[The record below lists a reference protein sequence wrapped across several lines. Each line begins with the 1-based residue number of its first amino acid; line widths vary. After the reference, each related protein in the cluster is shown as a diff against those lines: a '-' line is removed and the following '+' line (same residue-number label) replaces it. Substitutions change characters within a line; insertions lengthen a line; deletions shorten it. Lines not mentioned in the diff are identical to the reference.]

1 MQGMIQVYYGD
12 GKGKTTAAVG
22 LALRALG
29 AGLRVTV
36 VQFLK
41 GRPSGEVEMLRR
53 LGAVVLRGQASCKFV
68 FQMDEAERA
77 LTARIHEENFRKAV
91 ADGCDVLVLD
101 EALSAVSVG
110 VFSAEELTAFLRDK
124 PDGMEVVLT
133 GHALLPE
140 VEEMADY
147 ITHMVCERHPYA
159 RGVGARKGIEY

>member
-1 MQGMIQVYYGD
+1 MQGLIHVYYGD
-12 GKGKTTAAVG
+12 GKGKTTAAMG

-41 GRPSGEVEMLRR
+41 SRPSGEVQMLRR
-53 LGAVVLRGQASCKFV
+53 LGAEVLRGQASEKFV

-91 ADGCDVLVLD
+91 ANGCDVLVLD
-101 EALSAVSVG
+101 EALSAVSVD
-110 VFSAEELTAFLRDK
+110 VFSGETLLAFLREK

-133 GHALLPE
+133 GHALMPE
-140 VEEMADY
+140 VEALADY